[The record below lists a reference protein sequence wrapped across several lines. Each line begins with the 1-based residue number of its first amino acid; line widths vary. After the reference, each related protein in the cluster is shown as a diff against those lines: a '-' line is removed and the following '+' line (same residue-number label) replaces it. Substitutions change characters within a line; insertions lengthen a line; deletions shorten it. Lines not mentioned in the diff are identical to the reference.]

1 MTQFLFSVLFC
12 VSSICYSQSVLQSVN
27 SGSLITTQTSVSIGE
42 IVITPTQNQSSSGL
56 IGILTQVNQQQLEVS
71 QFEISENIV
80 VYPNPTI
87 ATIYFKTS
95 ENLLNENVSI
105 YNTTGQL
112 VLESKIENNNSLDL
126 NKLSS
131 GIYLIQFSNKKFNS
145 FKIIKR

>member
-1 MTQFLFSVLFC
+1 MKQFLFSVLFC
-12 VSSICYSQSVLQSVN
+12 VSGICYSQSVLQSVN

>member
-1 MTQFLFSVLFC
+1 MKQFLFSVLFC
-12 VSSICYSQSVLQSVN
+12 VSSICYSQSVLQTVN

-112 VLESKIENNNSLDL
+112 VLESKIENNNSLDI

>member
-1 MTQFLFSVLFC
+1 
-12 VSSICYSQSVLQSVN
+12 
-27 SGSLITTQTSVSIGE
+27 
-42 IVITPTQNQSSSGL
+42 VITPTQNQSSSGL
-56 IGILTQVNQQQLEVS
+56 IGILTQVNQQQLEVA
-71 QFEISENIV
+71 QFEISENIL

>member
-1 MTQFLFSVLFC
+1 MRKILFSILLG
-12 VSSICYSQSVLQSVN
+12 VSSICYSQSVVQSVN

-42 IVITPTQNQSSSGL
+42 IVITPAQNQSGSGL
-56 IGILTQVNQQQLEVS
+56 IAILTQVNQQQLEVS

-95 ENLLNENVSI
+95 KNLLNQNVAI
-105 YNTTGQL
+105 YNNTGQL
-112 VLESKIENNNSLDL
+112 VLESKITNDNSLDL
-126 NKLSS
+126 NQLSS

>member
-1 MTQFLFSVLFC
+1 MKQFLFSVLFC

-105 YNTTGQL
+105 YNTTGKL

>member
-1 MTQFLFSVLFC
+1 MKQFLFSVLFC
-12 VSSICYSQSVLQSVN
+12 LSSICYSQSVLQSVN